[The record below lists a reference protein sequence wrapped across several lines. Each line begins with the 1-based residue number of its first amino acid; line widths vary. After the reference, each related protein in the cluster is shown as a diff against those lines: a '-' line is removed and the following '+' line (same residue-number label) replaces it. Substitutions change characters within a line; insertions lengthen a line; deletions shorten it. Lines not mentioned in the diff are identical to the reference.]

1 MRLLVLRFLSAAAVA
16 CVSAASAASAART
29 VVHLDDTA
37 AAHARSFDGVGAL
50 SGGGG
55 TSILLS
61 SYPPALRSDILDV
74 LFKPGVA
81 ASLQMLKIE
90 IGGDGQSTEAAESSH
105 EHVQGEVVC
114 TRGYEFALAKEA
126 KARNPAIKLYGLPW
140 SFPSWLA
147 PHPTDKEDGTDPLGQ
162 DPNATAAYVA
172 DWVKC
177 AKSAHGLHIDYV
189 GVWNEMDDSFGFFGI
204 RYVKT
209 LRDVLDAHG
218 LHDTKIVAGD
228 LHSWQPAAAF
238 AWDAGVRESVAVLGK
253 HYPGTLSEPDAVAAG
268 VPLWSSEDAAVD
280 STSEASGRCQA
291 RVINQNFVR
300 GNMSATIMWNL
311 VASYY
316 DFLPLP
322 NCGLLR
328 ASSPWSG
335 HYDVDPP
342 VYAVAHTT
350 LFAKPGDA
358 ILPVGKGSALLEQGG
373 SMVSYV
379 RSSGTADA
387 ADAADAANG
396 GNGGNRTRTLSI
408 VIEKVPSATSAC
420 SFSDAPQYA
429 TSKETVEVKLQGPL
443 RASLAGTTLSA
454 FRSNFATAT
463 FMQEIAG
470 GVPVGDDGSFSVVVD
485 VDDVISITSAAGAA
499 GPKLPNAPPAA
510 KGAFPLSYREDFE
523 SYADQAYAKLIT
535 PQSGAFD
542 VSAGAKGDGGHG
554 NVLRQAA
561 VGRPIVW
568 SEHANFVP
576 FAVLGDGAWADVSVA
591 VEAKLD
597 GGGAPFVGARVT
609 FDAMQATTAKGVF
622 FGVNASTWFVATD
635 LTNLNGS
642 VLKSGPATALGSAWH
657 NLSLS
662 LTGSSATGRV
672 DGSALFSGLDVSGA
686 PSPHGA
692 VVFGLDSFR
701 GASFDNLVVEAVAPG
716 GVWPSSANVG
726 ARLPSSSSLR
736 TVAT

>member
-1 MRLLVLRFLSAAAVA
+1 MRLLTSVAVA
-16 CVSAASAASAART
+16 CLSASAGGT
-29 VVHLDDTA
+29 VVHLDDAA

-61 SYPPALRSDILDV
+61 SYPDHVASDILDV

-81 ASLQMLKIE
+81 ASLQMLKLE

-105 EHVQGEVVC
+105 EHVQGEVAC

-172 DWVKC
+172 NWVKC

-218 LHDTKIVAGD
+218 LHGTKVVAGD

-280 STSEASGRCQA
+280 STSEAGGRCQA

-311 VASYY
+311 VSSYY

-342 VYAVAHTT
+342 VFAVAHTT
-350 LFAKPGDA
+350 LFVKPGDA
-358 ILPVGKGSALLEQGG
+358 ILPVGKGSALLKQGG

-379 RSSGTADA
+379 RRSS
-387 ADAADAANG
+387 

-429 TSKETVEVKLQGPL
+429 TSKETVQVKLQGPL

-499 GPKLPNAPPAA
+499 GPKLPDVPPAA
-510 KGAFPLSYREDFE
+510 KGAFPLLYREDFE
-523 SYADQAYAKLIT
+523 SYADQAFAKLIT

-542 VSAGAKGDGGHG
+542 VRAGAADDGGHDDGHG

-561 VGRPIVW
+561 VGPPIVW

-576 FAVLGDGAWADVSVA
+576 FAVLGDSAWADVSVA

-642 VLKSGPATALGSAWH
+642 VLKSGPTTVLGSAWH

-701 GASFDNLVVEAVAPG
+701 GASFDNLVVEAAAPG
-716 GVWPSSANVG
+716 GGGGRRAVQPSS
-726 ARLPSSSSLR
+726 L
-736 TVAT
+736 